1 MFGVLREEMM
11 LNDDY
16 KEMLSILSEEKVK
29 YLVIGAFALS
39 TYGYPRATGD
49 IDIWVEANEENSRKV
64 LKSLIRFGAPMDK
77 ISQDDFKA
85 KGLIFQI
92 GVAPRRIDITT
103 LIDRVDF
110 ETAYPNRKDIIIE
123 NITVPVISLED
134 LIKNKQST
142 GRDKDIL
149 DVKMLKK
156 HNNLI

>member
-1 MFGVLREEMM
+1 M

-49 IDIWVEANEENSRKV
+49 IDIWVETNEENSRKV

>member
-1 MFGVLREEMM
+1 
-11 LNDDY
+11 
-16 KEMLSILSEEKVK
+16 MLSILSEEKVK